1 MTPAT
6 LNDLFFDATA
16 RHRGLPAALRAKRD
30 GTWQPVSHD
39 TLRTRVH
46 AVYAALLETGL
57 RPGDRVAILSEN
69 RPEWAI
75 TDYACL
81 AARGTDVPVYPTL
94 PANHVEYILRDAG
107 CRIAFCS
114 TETQVAK
121 LREIRGTL
129 PALEVVV
136 VFDES
141 AVGPGERSFAD
152 FEALGAAAVARHADW
167 EALARQAAPDDLA
180 TLIYTSGTTGT
191 PKGVMLSHGN
201 IASNV
206 VAALSVLKLAP
217 GGECLSFLP
226 LSHIFERMVGHY
238 TMLQAGLIINYA
250 TSFDLVVSEMGEVR
264 PTFLASVPRLYEK
277 IFAKVLEGVQAGP
290 SLRRAI
296 FEWARATRN
305 RLVDYQ
311 LEGSTAPWALRVGG
325 AVADRLVFHKLR
337 ARMGGR
343 LDFAVSG
350 GAPLSP
356 DICRFFL
363 AAGLPILE
371 GYGLTETS
379 PVITVNPRDRI
390 KPGTVGPPLPG
401 VEVRI
406 AEDGEILTRGPHVMQ
421 GYYHMPEATA
431 EVLDTDGWFRT
442 GDIGEIDADGYLRIT
457 DRKKDLIVTAGGK
470 NIAPQPIEA
479 LLKTNPLFANAVMLG
494 DKRPF
499 PVMLLVPNHPAVAK
513 WAAAQGLPDL
523 PPEELVTHEAVRDQL
538 EREARKSLRN
548 LAQFETP
555 KKFLILPTD
564 FSIAG
569 GELTPKLSVRRKVV
583 EERWREQIEALY
595 HAAAP

>member
-1 MTPAT
+1 M
-6 LNDLFFDATA
+6 
-16 RHRGLPAALRAKRD
+16 
-30 GTWQPVSHD
+30 
-39 TLRTRVH
+39 
-46 AVYAALLETGL
+46 
-57 RPGDRVAILSEN
+57 
-69 RPEWAI
+69 
-75 TDYACL
+75 
-81 AARGTDVPVYPTL
+81 
-94 PANHVEYILRDAG
+94 
-107 CRIAFCS
+107 
-114 TETQVAK
+114 
-121 LREIRGTL
+121 
-129 PALEVVV
+129 
-136 VFDES
+136 
-141 AVGPGERSFAD
+141 
-152 FEALGAAAVARHADW
+152 
-167 EALARQAAPDDLA
+167 
-180 TLIYTSGTTGT
+180 
-191 PKGVMLSHGN
+191 
-201 IASNV
+201 
-206 VAALSVLKLAP
+206 
-217 GGECLSFLP
+217 
-226 LSHIFERMVGHY
+226 
-238 TMLQAGLIINYA
+238 
-250 TSFDLVVSEMGEVR
+250 
-264 PTFLASVPRLYEK
+264 
-277 IFAKVLEGVQAGP
+277 
-290 SLRRAI
+290 
-296 FEWARATRN
+296 
-305 RLVDYQ
+305 
-311 LEGSTAPWALRVGG
+311 GG
-325 AVADRLVFHKLR
+325 AIADRLVFRKLR
-337 ARMGGR
+337 MRMGGR
-343 LDFAVSG
+343 LEFAVSG
-350 GAPLSP
+350 GAPLSQ

-431 EVLDTDGWFRT
+431 EVLDADGWFRT

-457 DRKKDLIVTAGGK
+457 DRKKDLIVTAGGM
-470 NIAPQPIEA
+470 NIGPQPIEA

-513 WAAAQGLPDL
+513 WAAAQGLPAL